1 MPRIRITDET
11 MRALR
16 REGTYKI
23 HLTGV
28 RQTDGTWLVKFD
40 DEVTACFER
49 IALPGESVYDTTQRV
64 VRQPCGGRPN

>member
-16 REGTYKI
+16 GEVTYKI

-28 RQTDGTWLVKFD
+28 RQTDGT
-40 DEVTACFER
+40 
-49 IALPGESVYDTTQRV
+49 
-64 VRQPCGGRPN
+64 